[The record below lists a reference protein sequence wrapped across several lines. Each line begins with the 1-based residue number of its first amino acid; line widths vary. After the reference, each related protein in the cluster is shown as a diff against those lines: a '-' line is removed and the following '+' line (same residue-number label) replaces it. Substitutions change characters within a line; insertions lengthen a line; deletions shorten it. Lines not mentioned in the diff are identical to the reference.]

1 MKDEALFI
9 NIGRGSIVKE
19 ALLIE
24 VLKSKVIRH
33 AYLDVLENEPLKPNH
48 ELYELENVTIT
59 AHITGNDYEAKYDL
73 LDIFKNNLVNFLNK
87 NGLIENEVDT
97 KKAIK

>member
-9 NIGRGSIVKE
+9 NVGRGSIFKE

-24 VLKSKVIRH
+24 VLKSRVIRH
-33 AYLDVLENEPLKPNH
+33 AYLDEFENEPLKPNH
-48 ELYELENVTIT
+48 ELYELDNVTIT

-87 NGLIENEVDT
+87 NSLIENEVDA
-97 KKAIK
+97 KKGY

>member
-9 NIGRGSIVKE
+9 NIGRGSIHE

-33 AYLDVLENEPLKPNH
+33 AYLDVFENEPLKPNH
-48 ELYELENVTIT
+48 ELYELENVVSTY
-59 AHITGNDYEAKYDL
+59 NW
-73 LDIFKNNLVNFLNK
+73 
-87 NGLIENEVDT
+87 
-97 KKAIK
+97 